1 MSRTD
6 RASLRR
12 LQAVLEDPTRND
24 HDTRILAR
32 LQVGLILAR
41 VEGRRL
47 MAELRAD
54 HRERSLPR

>member
-1 MSRTD
+1 MRRTD

-12 LQAVLEDPTRND
+12 LQTVLEDATRND
-24 HDTRILAR
+24 HDARVLAR

-47 MAELRAD
+47 LAELQAD
-54 HRERSLPR
+54 HRERTTR